1 VMHSSV
7 AAILMCVTLVQI
19 EAIPFAAGVSL
30 LLGANTGGALI
41 PVWLARKMPA
51 RAQRIPL
58 ANVTLRGG
66 WAILALLAINLLPA
80 GDLLHTHGGGPL
92 LIAVHISFNAAL
104 VVLAL
109 PFLAPLDRL
118 FRTVLPDPPGGATTA
133 DGLPAPQSALDL
145 NVIDQPTLA
154 LASLKREL
162 LRMTGLVE
170 EMFTPVMTLYR
181 DGDPA
186 RIKAVRAADDRVNAC
201 LSGIRDYVAALPA
214 DTYSKAEKRT
224 ARDMVDY
231 AISLE
236 SAGDL
241 IARRFTTLAAELH
254 QMGARFSPE
263 GWKEL
268 IALHEQITANMKLAG
283 NVLISDDVESARLLS
298 LEKDE
303 LKRAE
308 RSSRKRHLKRL
319 QKGAAE
325 SLETSD
331 IHLET
336 LMAFREFNSHISAVA
351 FPILYQNGQL
361 LETRLIDTLPHAE
374 HG

>member
-1 VMHSSV
+1 MSKIKYASTV
-7 AAILMCVTLVQI
+7 ILSRGKDEDPEVYL
-19 EAIPFAAGVSL
+19 
-30 LLGANTGGALI
+30 
-41 PVWLARKMPA
+41 
-51 RAQRIPL
+51 
-58 ANVTLRGG
+58 TLRAPELSFFGG
-66 WAILALLAINLLPA
+66 YWVFP
-80 GDLLHTHGGGPL
+80 GG
-92 LIAVHISFNAAL
+92 N
-104 VVLAL
+104 
-109 PFLAPLDRL
+109 LDREL
-118 FRTVLPDPPGGATTA
+118 DDRHGSDPLELVLT
-133 DGLPAPQSALDL
+133 
-145 NVIDQPTLA
+145 
-154 LASLKREL
+154 RC
-162 LRMTGLVE
+162 
-170 EMFTPVMTLYR
+170 
-181 DGDPA
+181 
-186 RIKAVRAADDRVNAC
+186 AVREVLEEIDV
-201 LSGIRDYVAALPA
+201 LSSTLGG
-214 DTYSKAEKRT
+214 TYSKAEKRT